1 MGRAAAITAAVVVSA
16 VALVLAA
23 VGDPDARDGSEP
35 SLGSRLDDVVAQGVP
50 GALAFVVDG
59 SRRVRLARGV
69 ANRETG
75 AELHA
80 TDRFRA
86 GSITKTFVAAV
97 VLQLAAEGRLE
108 LDSRVGSWL
117 PGLVDRRITVRQLL
131 SHRSGLADYV
141 DDRTVVSGDF
151 SGTRR
156 LVEAALARS
165 PVAPPGERYC
175 TRARTTSSSACSS
188 SGSPGT
194 TSSTSF
200 ERGSSG
206 RWAWTTRASSRAS
219 RSSGCGATGRRS
231 TTGSSAVS
239 PRTRAVNRRPG
250 ARSAGAVV
258 SDADDLARFL
268 DGLVTGRVVPEPL
281 LAEMIPAQGYGLG
294 LAAFTTPC
302 GTAIGHSGNV
312 SGYVSVAWV
321 DREAKRTV
329 VLMANS
335 GVPARAGGRRG
346 SPPRARRRILRR
358 RRLTGSC
365 GTPRLQRVSI
375 RGADTA

>member
-80 TDRFRA
+80 TDRFRV

-141 DDRTVVSGDF
+141 DDRTVVSGDL

-156 LVEAALARS
+156 LVEAALART
-165 PVAPPGERYC
+165 PVAPPGERYSYAS
-175 TRARTTSSSACSS
+175 TNYLLLGLLVERITGNDLEHELRARIF
-188 SGSPGT
+188 GPLGLND
-194 TSSTSF
+194 TSF
-200 ERGSSG
+200 EPGVAQLRVRGYRPAVHDGIVSG
-206 RWAWTTRASSRAS
+206 EPVDTGGESAAWLW
-219 RSSGCGATGRRS
+219 
-231 TTGSSAVS
+231 
-239 PRTRAVNRRPG
+239 
-250 ARSAGAVV
+250 SAGAVV

-335 GVPARAGGRRG
+335 YPLEPEADAALHRALDD
-346 SPPRARRRILRR
+346 AF
-358 RRLTGSC
+358 C
-365 GTPRLQRVSI
+365 GDV
-375 RGADTA
+375 G